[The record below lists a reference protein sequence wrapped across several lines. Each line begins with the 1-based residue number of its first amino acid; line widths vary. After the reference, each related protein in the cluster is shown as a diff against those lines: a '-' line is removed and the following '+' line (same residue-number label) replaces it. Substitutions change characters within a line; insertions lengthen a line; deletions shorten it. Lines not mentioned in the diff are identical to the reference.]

1 MPMPMPMM
9 RRLLPALLLPLACVA
24 AAQTPVQGT
33 LELRWGDPAP
43 GAVLPARF
51 EASLV
56 AADGRRLG
64 LETGRARRAAR
75 DLYALAGRPV
85 AASLEPAPWIGGLA
99 PVDALVPADASAAA
113 PAAVIGAQPWVTLL
127 CKFAD
132 ISAEPKALPYF
143 GTMLSNSTGRLDH
156 YWREVS
162 YGKANV
168 AGSSAYGWFTLPQPR
183 SYYVPSGGSADLT
196 KLFNDCTAAAN
207 ATVNFAPFVGIN
219 TMYNGDLDGYAWGG
233 GHYATLDGVSRVWY
247 TTWEPPWGYANEA
260 PLAHEMGH
268 GFGLPHANNSDGDSD
283 PYDNP
288 WDVMSDAWHNA
299 VSDATYGSQPKHINT
314 YSRDRLGWIDAAR
327 KLVLRGDGALTGI
340 VLDRASLA
348 ASANAQ
354 MIVVTLPAPEP
365 AGHYYVIEARK
376 RSGYYEANLA
386 GDAVIVHEV
395 NSSWSEP
402 SRSIDAD
409 VPPANVSNNAGSM
422 FVVGESWTAPGNLL
436 KLSVTAATTDGFVL
450 NLRRGNV
457 PDDTIFRHGY
467 E

>member
-1 MPMPMPMM
+1 
-9 RRLLPALLLPLACVA
+9 
-24 AAQTPVQGT
+24 
-33 LELRWGDPAP
+33 
-43 GAVLPARF
+43 
-51 EASLV
+51 
-56 AADGRRLG
+56 
-64 LETGRARRAAR
+64 
-75 DLYALAGRPV
+75 
-85 AASLEPAPWIGGLA
+85 
-99 PVDALVPADASAAA
+99 
-113 PAAVIGAQPWVTLL
+113 
-127 CKFAD
+127 
-132 ISAEPKALPYF
+132 
-143 GTMLSNSTGRLDH
+143 
-156 YWREVS
+156 
-162 YGKANV
+162 
-168 AGSSAYGWFTLPQPR
+168 
-183 SYYVPSGGSADLT
+183 
-196 KLFNDCTAAAN
+196 
-207 ATVNFAPFVGIN
+207 
-219 TMYNGDLDGYAWGG
+219 
-233 GHYATLDGVSRVWY
+233 
-247 TTWEPPWGYANEA
+247 
-260 PLAHEMGH
+260 
-268 GFGLPHANNSDGDSD
+268 ANNSDGDSD